1 MKQLDKSHYKVYT
14 IYIRLYSD
22 LKYYVKDV
30 SQMKN
35 VLKKIAAAAMAFTLI
50 GTGSA
55 ISANTNS
62 TLKAKAYIPPQYC
75 RHNSGWHWGS
85 TYSTSWTE
93 GGYYATR
100 VIYSKICNSCGS
112 PL

>member
-35 VLKKIAAAAMAFTLI
+35 VLKKIAATALAFALL

-55 ISANTNS
+55 ITTSSKSKNTFTATAASCKHN
-62 TLKAKAYIPPQYC
+62 C
-75 RHNSGWHWGS
+75 RHYSQYFPVGDYIIEYAYCCNCNSRI
-85 TYSTSWTE
+85 YPCI
-93 GGYYATR
+93 R
-100 VIYSKICNSCGS
+100 VI
-112 PL
+112 PRW